1 MHARV
6 SESHIP
12 HIAIAGNPNS
22 GKSTVFNA
30 LTGLR
35 QKTANYPG
43 VTVEKREGTLRA
55 EGLGDVHVID
65 LPGTYSLSPRSPD
78 EEIAHDVLLG
88 LLPDTPKPCL
98 VVSVVDAGNLERNL
112 FFTSQLVGAGHPVIV
127 ALNMTDLA
135 AQAGIEVDAPAL
147 SRRLGVPVIPMVAS
161 RRLGVPELR
170 EAIFKQIRNP
180 RPADEVVP
188 LPAAVSECV
197 DAVAGVLTRRKMVE
211 DRAARGEALRLI
223 SSENALE
230 HLRFAN
236 GGDELAQRVRDARHQ
251 IEAMGV
257 SWSAA
262 EAEARYRWIE
272 ETVSR
277 VRRQRPVEPS
287 PSDRL
292 DRVFTHRIF
301 GPIAFLAIMLLLFV
315 ALFRLS
321 QPAMNGIEHA
331 FGWLADATTR
341 VMPAGPLRDL
351 LTNGVL
357 AGVGSVLVFL
367 PQILLLFLFIAA
379 LEDSGYM
386 ARVAFIMDRVMGRVG
401 LPGRSFIPF
410 LSSFACAIPGIM
422 GARTIENPRDRL
434 ATILV
439 APLMCCSARWP
450 VYFLLVS
457 AVIPAVPVFG
467 FIPLP
472 ALVIVGLVAM
482 GIVAAIV
489 VAAAFKRT
497 ILRSE
502 SSTAVL
508 ELPRYRV
515 PSLRTILHVMLERG
529 LLFVRKAGTVI
540 LAMSIIMWAL
550 ATYPRLPEATPGEQ
564 IRASF
569 AGRLGRVIEP
579 AIAPLGFDWRIGI
592 AIISSLAAREV
603 FVSTMGTIYGVS
615 VSDPHTAA
623 NLQELLR
630 TEINPATGGPF
641 FTPLR
646 GISLMVFYVLAM
658 QCFSTTAVVRRETGG
673 WKWALFQWGYMT
685 ALAWLA
691 GAVVWN
697 GGRLLGWS

>member
-1 MHARV
+1 
-6 SESHIP
+6 
-12 HIAIAGNPNS
+12 
-22 GKSTVFNA
+22 
-30 LTGLR
+30 
-35 QKTANYPG
+35 
-43 VTVEKREGTLRA
+43 
-55 EGLGDVHVID
+55 
-65 LPGTYSLSPRSPD
+65 
-78 EEIAHDVLLG
+78 
-88 LLPDTPKPCL
+88 
-98 VVSVVDAGNLERNL
+98 
-112 FFTSQLVGAGHPVIV
+112 
-127 ALNMTDLA
+127 
-135 AQAGIEVDAPAL
+135 
-147 SRRLGVPVIPMVAS
+147 
-161 RRLGVPELR
+161 
-170 EAIFKQIRNP
+170 
-180 RPADEVVP
+180 
-188 LPAAVSECV
+188 
-197 DAVAGVLTRRKMVE
+197 
-211 DRAARGEALRLI
+211 
-223 SSENALE
+223 
-230 HLRFAN
+230 
-236 GGDELAQRVRDARHQ
+236 
-251 IEAMGV
+251 
-257 SWSAA
+257 
-262 EAEARYRWIE
+262 
-272 ETVSR
+272 
-277 VRRQRPVEPS
+277 
-287 PSDRL
+287 
-292 DRVFTHRIF
+292 
-301 GPIAFLAIMLLLFV
+301 
-315 ALFRLS
+315 
-321 QPAMNGIEHA
+321 
-331 FGWLADATTR
+331 
-341 VMPAGPLRDL
+341 
-351 LTNGVL
+351 
-357 AGVGSVLVFL
+357 
-367 PQILLLFLFIAA
+367 
-379 LEDSGYM
+379 
-386 ARVAFIMDRVMGRVG
+386 
-401 LPGRSFIPF
+401 
-410 LSSFACAIPGIM
+410 
-422 GARTIENPRDRL
+422 
-434 ATILV
+434 
-439 APLMCCSARWP
+439 MCCSARWP